1 MTRLEADRVLA
12 DWVATIDEGLDP
24 GLRAVANALFLEDIF
39 GIVLSDREIDPA
51 TIGEVD
57 GMRAVLVRHGGTR

>member
-1 MTRLEADRVLA
+1 MRHLEADRVLA

-24 GLRAVANALFLEDIF
+24 GLRAVANALFLEDTF
-39 GIVLSDREIDPA
+39 GIVLSDSEIDPA

-57 GMRAVLVRHGGTR
+57 GMRAVLARHGGTR